1 MLHAVKR
8 VFVFDRVY
16 SFDVSNSMTWE
27 QSKENLQ
34 KKKKDYLFYF
44 YLVKNLNTILGI
56 FL

>member
-1 MLHAVKR
+1 
-8 VFVFDRVY
+8 
-16 SFDVSNSMTWE
+16 MTWE